1 MPYDII
7 ILGGQ
12 SNAEGYGLGETAN
25 PYEPSDMKM
34 GVKPIKIDEIV
45 QIGDKYYIKGQ
56 NFTEFSKISLDGEVL
71 KTVYLG
77 PNILALNEEVNPDDV
92 DKMKVSQVEKNKEI
106 LSTTE

>member
-1 MPYDII
+1 
-7 ILGGQ
+7 
-12 SNAEGYGLGETAN
+12 
-25 PYEPSDMKM
+25 M
-34 GVKPIKIDEIV
+34 GVKDIKIDEII

-77 PNILALNEEVNPDDV
+77 PNILALNEQVDPNDV